1 MKIAKF
7 VLPVIAAGL
16 ASSTA
21 FGAVT
26 VEQVNQAVVPNI
38 VANAIMWDGGGSVD
52 WTSAAL
58 VVDLTSG
65 SAYQTPDAGADGPP
79 SAFIIGI
86 VPAAEFDTYV
96 GIIGGD
102 GNGIAGG
109 AGDIGGGPKSLDA
122 PQISVSWYNN
132 GLADTGA
139 VKIGNISLSEDA
151 QGTWKLLS
159 AGVII
164 EGPVVNGAMVPE
176 PASLALLGLG
186 GLAALRRR

>member
-21 FGAVT
+21 FGGT
-26 VEQVNQAVVPNI
+26 VINQVPQSEVAGYIANQI
-38 VANAIMWDGGGSVD
+38 VWEGGAD

-58 VVDLTSG
+58 VVELTSG
-65 SAYQTPDAGADGPP
+65 DAYQDGFGSDSPP
-79 SAFIIGI
+79 TEAFFPTF
-86 VPAAEFDTYV
+86 PALEYDTYV
-96 GIIGGD
+96 GILSGE

-109 AGDIGGGPKSLDA
+109 AGDIGGGALSLNA
-122 PQISVSWYNN
+122 PQISVSWFNTGTN
-132 GLADTGA
+132 DTG
-139 VKIGNISLSEDA
+139 VVGIGMITLSDDA
-151 QGTWKLLS
+151 AGTWTLLS
-159 AGVII
+159 AGETTTGTV
-164 EGPVVNGAMVPE
+164 EGGAMVPE